1 VKYIDSIIQKL
12 ESQAKFYGALSP
24 CINFVFP
31 LLFSSA
37 VDWWCH
43 QFLRSASNWDTILFD
58 IGIGS
63 SVGIVVSMI
72 LNGILSFWDG
82 FNSLKILDILNLPGN
97 HTWMRL
103 VYGIGSL
110 PAFYFWAGAY
120 IVIVKG
126 GSSGVIGGTICAI
139 VSILT
144 SDN

>member
-1 VKYIDSIIQKL
+1 VKDTELFVEKL
-12 ESQAKFYGALSP
+12 ELRAKLYSALSP
-24 CINFVFP
+24 WINFVFP
-31 LLFSSA
+31 LLFA
-37 VDWWCH
+37 AGTDWWFH

-82 FNSLKILDILNLPGN
+82 FNSLKILDILDLPGN

>member
-1 VKYIDSIIQKL
+1 VRDIDSIIQKL

-24 CINFVFP
+24 WINFVFP

-72 LNGILSFWDG
+72 LNGILSCWND
-82 FNSLKILDILNLPGN
+82 FNSMKILDISGN

-110 PAFYFWAGAY
+110 PAFYLWAGAY
-120 IVIVKG
+120 IAVVKG
-126 GSSGVIGGTICAI
+126 GSSGIIGGTICAI
-139 VSILT
+139 LSILT
-144 SDN
+144 KGN